1 MLAQNGM
8 SFWSGRLGRI
18 SQVLVMLLWIE
29 LGILLIVV
37 PWSEYW
43 EINSF
48 LYQYPRIGLV
58 VSNAFL
64 RGAISGLGV
73 MNVLLALQSFRRRIP
88 PVADRT

>member
-1 MLAQNGM
+1 MLAQNGV
-8 SFWSGRLGRI
+8 SYWSGRLGRF
-18 SQVLVMLLWIE
+18 SQTLVTLLWIE
-29 LGILLIVV
+29 LGILLILV

-48 LYQYPRIGLV
+48 LYQYPRMGLV

-88 PVADRT
+88 AVADKA

>member
-1 MLAQNGM
+1 MSAQSGID
-8 SFWSGRLGRI
+8 FWSGTLGRV
-18 SQVLVMLLWIE
+18 SQILVMLLWIE
-29 LGILLIVV
+29 LGIVLIIV

-58 VSNAFL
+58 LGNAFL

-73 MNVLLALQSFRRRIP
+73 MNVLLALETFRRRIP
-88 PVADRT
+88 PVADQS